1 VILHYLVL
9 IVHFVAVILGV
20 GSVGALAFLVGAPL
34 TERRLLLRLVFF
46 VSGSVGLVLLTGVP
60 LVAMAKDHPE
70 EHIWLR
76 LVTILTVLLG
86 IVGGSCRALL
96 QKAPDSV
103 PPETLAKLRS
113 RLRLMTAT
121 TAAIIVLIAVK
132 PG

>member
-1 VILHYLVL
+1 MILHYLVL
-9 IVHFVAVILGV
+9 TVHFLAVILGV
-20 GSVGALAFLVGAPL
+20 GSVGALTFLVGTPL
-34 TERRLLLRLVFF
+34 TERRLLLRQVSFVSVSAALVF
-46 VSGSVGLVLLTGVP
+46 LTGVP

-70 EHIWLR
+70 EHLWLR

-86 IVGGSCRALL
+86 ILGGSCRALL
-96 QKAPDSV
+96 RKAPDSV
-103 PPETLAKLRS
+103 APETLSKLRS